1 MHTLFNICFAGT
13 TVNMIDLS
21 HFCFEMFLLVLEGRV
36 ELILVWLLD
45 VILKLRLD

>member
-13 TVNMIDLS
+13 AVNVINLL

-36 ELILVWLLD
+36 ELILVWLLNA
-45 VILKLRLD
+45 ILKLRLD